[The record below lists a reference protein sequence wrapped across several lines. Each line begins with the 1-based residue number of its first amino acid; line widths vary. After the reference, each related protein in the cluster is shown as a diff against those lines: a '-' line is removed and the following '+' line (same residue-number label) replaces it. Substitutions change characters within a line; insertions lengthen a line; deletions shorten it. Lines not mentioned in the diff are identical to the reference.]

1 MHSEVDQSLKDLSD
15 NINTEK
21 TLKTISLHVQKA
33 ADNVQDLPKLGDK
46 VTTIIIGKPSFTSLR
61 GILLCDFHK
70 YFFHSIQGE
79 TVDQSLVHVIK
90 CIFSFFVIKMHDSAI
105 VV

>member
-1 MHSEVDQSLKDLSD
+1 MGFHLLSFINDLILQSGVPETLRQQSEAIMHSEVDQSLKDLSD

-61 GILLCDFHK
+61 RILLCDFHK
-70 YFFHSIQGE
+70 YFF
-79 TVDQSLVHVIK
+79 
-90 CIFSFFVIKMHDSAI
+90 
-105 VV
+105 